1 MDFFYCFIFRISDLP
16 FYFSSFPPFLR
27 LQAQIKILNLMD
39 KKEKTAL
46 ALKKKKSTLK
56 EMETQ
61 AQKVGKDLSFNFL
74 GFRFFPV
81 QFPVLFLFSRSFITW
96 MMLTFTK

>member
-16 FYFSSFPPFLR
+16 IRSHSVPPFLR

-39 KKEKTAL
+39 KKEKTAQ
-46 ALKKKKSTLK
+46 ALNKKKSTLK

-61 AQKVGKDLSFNFL
+61 AQKVGKDLSFHF
-74 GFRFFPV
+74 
-81 QFPVLFLFSRSFITW
+81 
-96 MMLTFTK
+96 

>member
-16 FYFSSFPPFLR
+16 IHSPSVPPFLR

-39 KKEKTAL
+39 KKEKTAQ
-46 ALKKKKSTLK
+46 ALNKKKSTLK

-61 AQKVGKDLSFNFL
+61 AQKVGKDLSFHF
-74 GFRFFPV
+74 
-81 QFPVLFLFSRSFITW
+81 
-96 MMLTFTK
+96 